1 MTKLIEVRALDSY
14 RLWLRYADGV
24 EGVVDL
30 SDHVGKGVFA
40 AWEDPRVFA
49 RVTIGSSGELVCND
63 EVDLDPDALYLKLT
77 GKKPEDMFPRLRE
90 LIPNAG
96 N

>member
-1 MTKLIEVRALDSY
+1 MTQLVEVRALDGY

-40 AWEDPRVFA
+40 AWEDPRVSW
-49 RVTIGSSGELVCND
+49 GLSSNEPPSIRTSFSTCRSGPATMSRC
-63 EVDLDPDALYLKLT
+63 T
-77 GKKPEDMFPRLRE
+77 Q
-90 LIPNAG
+90 
-96 N
+96 